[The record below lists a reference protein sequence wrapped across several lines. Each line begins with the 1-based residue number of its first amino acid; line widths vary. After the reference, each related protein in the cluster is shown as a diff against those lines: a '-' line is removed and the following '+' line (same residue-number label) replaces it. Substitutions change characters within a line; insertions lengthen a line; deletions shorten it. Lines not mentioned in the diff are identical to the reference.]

1 MLRCLYIAGTGML
14 VQRKKMDVLT
24 NNITNAE
31 TTGFKQDNL
40 LSRSFSD
47 IMISRLNDPSGR
59 SSVIG
64 PLNTGVHSDNVITD
78 FTQGSAE
85 QTELLTDMALHGQGF
100 FTVSTPQGERYTRDG
115 SLSVSGTGY
124 LTTSEGYPVQGNN
137 GPVYVGTGKFA
148 VEENGNVS
156 VGGKVTDKL
165 KIVSFQ
171 NPDVLSKE
179 GSNLFSGAGATI
191 DNTTTVKQGFIENSN
206 VDIAEAMVKMIE
218 VSRTYETNQRM
229 VKMIDDSLGKAVNDV
244 GRV

>member
-31 TTGFKQDNL
+31 TTGFKQDAL
-40 LSRSFSD
+40 LSRSFND
-47 IMISRLNDPSGR
+47 MLIARLNDPTGYSNT
-59 SSVIG
+59 IG
-64 PLNTGVHSDNVITD
+64 PQNTGVHGDDVTTD
-78 FTQGSAE
+78 FTQGSME
-85 QTELLTDMALHGQGF
+85 QTELTTDLALDGQGF
-100 FTVSTPQGERYTRDG
+100 FAVSTPKGERYTRDG
-115 SLSVSGTGY
+115 SFSVSSTGY
-124 LTTSEGYPVQGNN
+124 LTTSEGYPVQGSN
-137 GPVYVGTGKFA
+137 GPVYVGMGKFA

-156 VGGKVTDKL
+156 VNGNVTDKL

-171 NPDVLSKE
+171 NPAALRKE
-179 GSNLFSGAGATI
+179 GSNLFSGAGATA
-191 DNTTTVKQGFIENSN
+191 DNTTVIKQGFLENSN
-206 VDIAEAMVKMIE
+206 VDIAEQMVKMIE